1 MATPAQGKAAQKD
14 QKEERVVVTFLKPF
28 SRYSRGD
35 IAGFPPE
42 RAKHLVEGVKVA
54 VEGDKLPEP
63 KKAE

>member
-1 MATPAQGKAAQKD
+1 MATPAQGKTAQKD
-14 QKEERVVVTFLKPF
+14 QKEERVVITFIKPF

-35 IAGFPPE
+35 IAGFPLE

-63 KKAE
+63 KKG